1 MGPVVRT
8 VMPNRPSCTEPN
20 QHDAGHD
27 AGTMPTAYTSCGKSM
42 FRNSCF
48 QEFEEIRET
57 AGRQIAA
64 RPS

>member
-20 QHDAGHD
+20 QHDAGHTRHD
-27 AGTMPTAYTSCGKSM
+27 ANGVYIVREDHVPEQLA
-42 FRNSCF
+42 F
-48 QEFEEIRET
+48 QKFEEIRET
-57 AGRQIAA
+57 ARRQIAA